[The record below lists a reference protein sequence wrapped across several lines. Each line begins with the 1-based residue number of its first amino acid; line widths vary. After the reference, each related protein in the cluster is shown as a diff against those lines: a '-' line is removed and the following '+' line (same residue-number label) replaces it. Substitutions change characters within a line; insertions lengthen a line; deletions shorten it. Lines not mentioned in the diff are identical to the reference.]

1 MTTTFVGLT
10 IHPFEPKRH
19 ERCVLRKDARL
30 IAEALTIKQ
39 LQLGFSKAQN
49 LPWLVASQNGFLEG
63 ISKIA
68 SGIQV
73 PFNSIQKKNHQRTSD
88 ILAQGFHLSD
98 ETLDGIQ
105 FFQRLGKTFSKILG
119 VPGEVALA

>member
-19 ERCVLRKDARL
+19 QRCVLRKDARL

-49 LPWLVASQNGFLEG
+49 LPWLVASQNGFLDG
-63 ISKIA
+63 FQRLLAAFK
-68 SGIQV
+68 
-73 PFNSIQKKNHQRTSD
+73 FHSIQFKKQNHQRISD

-105 FFQRLGKTFSKILG
+105 FFQRLGKTFLKILG